1 MKLNK
6 LILTVLILTI
16 LLSQPVQ
23 AKCPPELDET
33 GCKIWRQNNEFFVP
47 EQWGF
52 RSNMSVK
59 DSYLMDMKPQW
70 QATKDEWN
78 NTYNP
83 KPIHSNWK
91 DAVTTPIIYSN
102 QFKTFRIPKSWVDK
116 F

>member
-1 MKLNK
+1 MYKVIALSLLINF
-6 LILTVLILTI
+6 ILTASVC
-16 LLSQPVQ
+16 
-23 AKCPPELDET
+23 AKCPQELDET

-59 DSYLMDMKPQW
+59 DSYLIDMKPQW
-70 QATKDEWN
+70 QETKDEWN

-91 DAVTTPIIYSN
+91 EAVTTPIISPN
-102 QFKTFRIPKSWVDK
+102 QFRVFRISKSWLNK